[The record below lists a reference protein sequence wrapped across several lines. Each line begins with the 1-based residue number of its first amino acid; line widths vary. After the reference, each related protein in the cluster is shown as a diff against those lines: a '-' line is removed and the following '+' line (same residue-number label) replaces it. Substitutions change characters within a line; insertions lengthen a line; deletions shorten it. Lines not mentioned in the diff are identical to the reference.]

1 MYMVMPLTERERR
14 VMYRKIY
21 YVHAGVCLG
30 PCDVRS
36 MEFSGSNFS
45 AEMQVKSL

>member
-1 MYMVMPLTERERR
+1 MLLMVRERR
-14 VMYRKIY
+14 VMCRKIY

-30 PCDVRS
+30 PCDVCS
-36 MEFSGSNFS
+36 MEFSGSIFS